1 MTLSPRPLDS
11 SPAGFLLPLP
21 NALMPREPVSG
32 GSLDFESR
40 RNFVSA
46 MEKKHGRALRRF
58 LAVRM
63 RRARA
68 DVQDLV
74 QEVFLRLLRIPDH
87 ESIRNPQA
95 YLYTIA
101 SHVLH
106 QYTLRQTVTAEPV
119 DPFDI
124 SLELEA
130 SLDSDP
136 VEEAHMEQRFEALGR
151 GLEQL
156 SPRAYATL
164 LMYRCEG
171 ATLEEIGKRL
181 GVTRVMAKKYL
192 TKAITYC
199 QQQLQDT
206 ESER

>member
-1 MTLSPRPLDS
+1 MDI
-11 SPAGFLLPLP
+11 
-21 NALMPREPVSG
+21 
-32 GSLDFESR
+32 ESR

-46 MEKKHGRALRRF
+46 MEKTHGRALRRF

-63 RRARA
+63 RHAAA
-68 DVQDLV
+68 DVPDLV

-106 QYTLRQTVTAEPV
+106 QYTLRQTVTAAAV
-119 DPFDI
+119 DPAVI
-124 SLELEA
+124 NAEIEA

-136 VEEAHMEQRFEALGR
+136 AEEVQVEQRFEELGK
-151 GLEQL
+151 GLQQL

-171 ATLEEIGKRL
+171 ATLEQIGKRL

-192 TKAITYC
+192 TKAMTYC
-199 QQQLQDT
+199 QQRLQ
-206 ESER
+206 EME